1 MKPRPPRLTMAG
13 LLLAAIAG
21 GTPALAQKP
30 GGVLRV
36 HALDSPPSLSMH
48 EEVDANPARAAMG
61 IFNNLVMFDQH
72 VKQNSMQSIV
82 PDLAVSWSWSEE
94 GTELTFQLRKGVA
107 WHDGKP
113 FTAKDVKCTWD
124 LLTGQSSEKL
134 RLNPRKSWY
143 HNLKEVTTNGDYE
156 VTFHL
161 QRPQPAFIALLASGF
176 S

>member
-1 MKPRPPRLTMAG
+1 MSRHLRMLTTLGTLLVAISASQAG
-13 LLLAAIAG
+13 FAE
-21 GTPALAQKP
+21 KP

-82 PDLAVSWSWSEE
+82 RDLAVSWSWSEE
-94 GTELTFQLRKGVA
+94 GTELTFQLREGVV

-113 FTAKDVKCTWD
+113 FTAKDGTC
-124 LLTGQSSEKL
+124 
-134 RLNPRKSWY
+134 
-143 HNLKEVTTNGDYE
+143 
-156 VTFHL
+156 
-161 QRPQPAFIALLASGF
+161 
-176 S
+176 

>member
-1 MKPRPPRLTMAG
+1 MKSDLR
-13 LLLAAIAG
+13 AIAAASVLTVMAVTG
-21 GTPALAQKP
+21 SALAQKT

-36 HALDSPPSLSMH
+36 HVGDSPPSMSMH
-48 EEVDANPARAAMG
+48 EEVDAQPARATMG

-72 VKQNSMQSIV
+72 AKQNSMQSII
-82 PDLAVSWSWSEE
+82 PDLATAWSWGEE
-94 GTELTFQLRKGVA
+94 GTQLTFQLREGIA

-143 HNLKEVTTNGDYE
+143 RNLKEVTTNSDMRSPFICSGRSR
-156 VTFHL
+156 HL
-161 QRPQPAFIALLASGF
+161 
-176 S
+176 